1 MSERPVEEIVDEV
14 KSLET
19 NDLFK
24 MSKAVTAE
32 IERRAKTKGG
42 RVAKPRKTG
51 SMPKGQVPPQL
62 RKPRKWVEH
71 VLHDAQTNGWPAYT
85 VHQARKNKE
94 TGEKE
99 EEEIEMPAS
108 EQNEDGVHVFEGSI
122 TEKAPK
128 GKPFIHKDAMSLSKQ
143 YWTVKTQEGSR
154 KDLYEAFDAAYE
166 VDEEVVSQ
174 ASASSEKVVVRMT
187 SKEKE
192 EEKERKKAEKE
203 EEKERKKAEKE
214 EEKERKKA
222 EKEEEKE
229 RLKQEKAA
237 EKAKGKQ
244 EAKPTVVKAAA
255 AAAVSKKPTT
265 EQAAQAAPMA
275 AKAAPMAAKA
285 APMATPPPKAK
296 ATPPAPKKTK
306 KDAWTCPNDGMVHE
320 FIFEGTTYLRNHDDE
335 IWLDD
340 NGDLGAWAGKWNG
353 KEIDTEAPE
362 PTFE

>member
-1 MSERPVEEIVDEV
+1 
-14 KSLET
+14 
-19 NDLFK
+19 
-24 MSKAVTAE
+24 
-32 IERRAKTKGG
+32 
-42 RVAKPRKTG
+42 
-51 SMPKGQVPPQL
+51 MPKGQVPPQL

-108 EQNEDGVHVFEGSI
+108 EKNEDGVHVFEGSI

-166 VDEEVVSQ
+166 EDEEVVSQ

-192 EEKERKKAEKE
+192 EEKERKKQEKE
-203 EEKERKKAEKE
+203 EEKERKKQEKE
-214 EEKERKKA
+214 EEKERKKQ

-237 EKAKGKQ
+237 EKAAKSKQ

-255 AAAVSKKPTT
+255 AAAVSKKPK
-265 EQAAQAAPMA
+265 EEKAAEAAPMA

-296 ATPPAPKKTK
+296 STPPAPKKTK
-306 KDAWTCPNDGMVHE
+306 KEAVWTCPNDGMVHE

-340 NGDLGAWAGKWNG
+340 NGDLGTWAGKWNG
-353 KEIDTEAPE
+353 TKIDTEAPE